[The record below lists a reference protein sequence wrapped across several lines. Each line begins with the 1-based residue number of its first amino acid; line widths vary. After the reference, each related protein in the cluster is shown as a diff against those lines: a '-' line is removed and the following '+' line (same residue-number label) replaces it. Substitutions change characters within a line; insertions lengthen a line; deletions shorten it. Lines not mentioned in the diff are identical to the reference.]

1 MEQTLVIRRT
11 GEMNREEIRRAQEA
25 ANRKA
30 LLVKR
35 GRTAVL
41 IGLNVL
47 VALFV
52 LLPLLYAVSVA
63 FQRTVHHA
71 DEPAA
76 LVPDPGEFPAGPD

>member
-63 FQRTVHHA
+63 FMPVHHA